1 MNGQVAI
8 RRSALPPWC
17 FTARLRCSAP
27 VSDRAAPLTGRSF
40 SGSIDL
46 RSNQR
51 AGSETHAQLQ
61 TLRPVTLSSDRS
73 RESISDIS
81 KGLFSGRQRF
91 AIRRQTACRS
101 FVVIRMII
109 IGCLLLTR
117 PVFGGNL
124 LPNGD
129 FEQADPVDS
138 RRPLGWDLPDGLGLQ
153 WVQSDH
159 GKAIRMDTQLSEIR
173 MNEQWTKLGLTNTWF
188 VPKAAAT
195 PIAET
200 YGLSFYSAAIPV
212 KTGQAYRV
220 SFDYKGAP
228 GGGKVWVRC
237 FGQQAGESRRLYE
250 KIVFCEKKG
259 TDWVH
264 YQEFFFPTK
273 YRPAVT
279 EMRVMLY
286 AYYPAGI
293 YWFANIEIEPIRIAD
308 YENAKR
314 AVEQQ

>member
-1 MNGQVAI
+1 MNRPTLWSVT
-8 RRSALPPWC
+8 R
-17 FTARLRCSAP
+17 SAP
-27 VSDRAAPLTGRSF
+27 VSDRSAPLTVRSLTVF
-40 SGSIDL
+40 PGDL
-46 RSNQR
+46 WSNPR
-51 AGSETHAQLQ
+51 AGSETHAQLRA
-61 TLRPVTLSSDRS
+61 LWSVTLSL
-73 RESISDIS
+73 S
-81 KGLFSGRQRF
+81 KGLFS
-91 AIRRQTACRS
+91 RRQTVRRG
-101 FVVIRMII
+101 FVVLRMTI
-109 IGCLLLTR
+109 IGCLLLTS
-117 PVFGGNL
+117 PVFAGNL

-138 RRPLGWDLPDGLGLQ
+138 RRPLAWDLPDGLGVQ

-159 GKAIRMDTQLSEIR
+159 GKAIRMDTQISEIR

-195 PIAET
+195 AIAET

-220 SFDYKGAP
+220 SFDYKGAT

-237 FGQQAGESRRLYE
+237 FGPQAGESRRLYE

-259 TDWVH
+259 LDWVH
-264 YQEFFFPTK
+264 YQEVLFPTK

-293 YWFANIEIEPIRIAD
+293 YWFANIDIEPVSTTEYDR
-308 YENAKR
+308 AKAEVSR
-314 AVEQQ
+314 

>member
-1 MNGQVAI
+1 MNGPTFWSVT
-8 RRSALPPWC
+8 R
-17 FTARLRCSAP
+17 SAP
-27 VSDRAAPLTGRSF
+27 VSDRAAPLTVRSRTVF
-40 SGSIDL
+40 PGDL

-61 TLRPVTLSSDRS
+61 TLRLVTLSL
-73 RESISDIS
+73 S
-81 KGLFSGRQRF
+81 KVRFS
-91 AIRRQTACRS
+91 RRQTARCG
-101 FVVIRMII
+101 FVALRMTIF
-109 IGCLLLTR
+109 GCLLLTS
-117 PVFGGNL
+117 PVFAGNL

-138 RRPLGWDLPDGLGLQ
+138 RRPLAWDLPDGLGVQ

-159 GKAIRMDTQLSEIR
+159 GKAIRMNTQISEIR

-195 PIAET
+195 AIAET

-237 FGQQAGESRRLYE
+237 FGPQAGESRRLYE

-259 TDWVH
+259 ADWVH
-264 YQEFFFPTK
+264 YQEVFFPTK
-273 YRPAVT
+273 FRPAMT

-293 YWFANIEIEPIRIAD
+293 YWFANIEIQPLSIAEYD
-308 YENAKR
+308 RVKAEVSR
-314 AVEQQ
+314 